1 MLFIH
6 DFLHTVVNKS
16 PSVYRKEIRWHGHLM
31 FCFSLGK
38 FWPQEEEGEIKTSDL
53 RFKRHAPQPIV
64 PPLGFRDPN
73 VSL

>member
-1 MLFIH
+1 
-6 DFLHTVVNKS
+6 
-16 PSVYRKEIRWHGHLM
+16 M